1 MPATN
6 PSDEG
11 RPKPVSAT
19 DLGPAIR
26 QEQLLMSQPSL
37 TYPLPSC
44 IGRPV
49 ETPAL
54 ASGAVFKEHGA

>member
-1 MPATN
+1 
-6 PSDEG
+6 
-11 RPKPVSAT
+11 
-19 DLGPAIR
+19 
-26 QEQLLMSQPSL
+26 MSQPSL